1 MAFKGCLY
9 HRWWVH
15 WVGAK
20 FANGECRPDL
30 RLECGVGMRSDFMA
44 WLGRMSVGRKLM
56 LIYLLDLTAVIYVSG
71 ILIQEKLEAI
81 AFTQREVVGAVYT
94 EAVRA
99 RLMPVLLAGEQVL
112 PQPDLAEPTDRWA
125 DLRRQHDD
133 ALQTG
138 QLAEEWQ
145 TRFMRATQASA
156 TEPTLSGG
164 ESVLLALTRQTRTLL
179 TTVAN
184 QSNLILDPD
193 LDSYYVMSLTSL
205 RYPELLQQLAE
216 TQELV
221 AQVRAGRKT
230 SATLRGAVAAH
241 KGAQLRVDLLTA
253 AGQLAAITQG
263 IEADQ
268 EQAHK
273 AGHAT
278 LRAML
283 DVQGLALTQALQAH
297 QTLVRQLAEDVVAT
311 NRHSAVHTL
320 TALDA
325 AHQAS
330 LQSLS
335 SAWQNGLTQLHQ
347 LLQAR
352 EEGLKTRMALHL
364 GTAFALLLAVLGVVY
379 LVASQI
385 ARPLRHLATVAERVR
400 ETSDYTRRAQWQSS
414 DEIGRLCN
422 AFNDMLSQLDR
433 DRLVQQELAAT
444 ARASEAQQALLEA
457 SPIALMVTSVPDHEV
472 LHLNAPAR
480 PWLGGVDAPTPKDP
494 WRTGL
499 EPGVRARFFQRLA
512 DRDQVDEFEVRWRG
526 GAEPSWAVLSAR
538 RLVYQGREAVLTSF
552 TPINVLKMMEQRLEL
567 WAKVFEASS
576 EGITIL
582 NERFQVLSVNAAF
595 CRSTGYEYYEV
606 IGEEFGNLIEGG
618 TPDWGMGAEMDSWQ
632 GEVRFRRQSGE
643 CYPAWLMVS
652 AVREGGSPVP
662 THHIGI
668 AIDITDRKAKE
679 ERIRFLAQH
688 DVLTELPNRA
698 LCQIRLGEAL
708 AAAQGTGEQVAVL
721 FIDLDRFKLVNDTL
735 GHHIGDGLLRTVAR
749 RLAQAVRAHDTVSR
763 LGGDEFVIVMRRVMG
778 RAELDNMVHQRLIPA
793 IRQPIDVEGHTLNV
807 SCSVGVALYPG
818 DATDQDE
825 LMRRADAAMYEAK
838 SAGRDTARYFSA
850 ETDQRVLARQAME
863 TQLRHALAN
872 QEFSL
877 HFQPR
882 LAARQRKMCGAE
894 ALLRWT
900 NPVLGQVPPG
910 VFIQLAE
917 ETGLIKH
924 IGPWVLEQ
932 ACRQWVA
939 MGQTEAALA
948 GLQLSVNLSAAQLAD
963 GQLVPQVR
971 AALQHSGLPAAQLE
985 LELTES
991 HLMDNPAFAQ
1001 QQVSALKELGVQ
1013 VSIDDFGTGYSSLAY
1028 LKRFEIDKL
1037 KVDQSFVRGM
1047 LDDAADAADAAIV
1060 QAVIGLG
1067 HTLNLKVV
1075 AEGVETMP
1083 TAQALTA
1090 LGCDELQGYG
1100 FGRPMAEPQLLE
1112 WVRQPPTVSD
1122 RRS

>member
-1 MAFKGCLY
+1 
-9 HRWWVH
+9 
-15 WVGAK
+15 
-20 FANGECRPDL
+20 
-30 RLECGVGMRSDFMA
+30 MRSNFMA

-81 AFTQREVVGAVYT
+81 AFTQREVVGAAYT
-94 EAVRA
+94 DAVRA
-99 RLMPVLLAGEQVL
+99 RLMPVLLADG
-112 PQPDLAEPTDRWA
+112 PAQPTALAQA
-125 DLRRQHDD
+125 DPWPDMRRQHDEP
-133 ALQTG
+133 LQTTE
-138 QLAEEWQ
+138 LAEEWQ
-145 TRFMRATQASA
+145 TRFAHA
-156 TEPTLSGG
+156 TESVHTEPARRGG
-164 ESVLLALTRQTRTLL
+164 DLAQLALARQTRALL
-179 TTVAN
+179 TMVAN

-193 LDSYYVMSLTSL
+193 LDSYYVMSLTAL
-205 RYPELLQQLAE
+205 RYPELLQLLTE
-216 TQELV
+216 TQALV
-221 AQVRAGRKT
+221 GQVRADGKLREPTRSPASASAAATTGR
-230 SATLRGAVAAH
+230 AH
-241 KGAQLRVDLLTA
+241 LRVELLTV

-263 IEADQ
+263 IDADR

-273 AGHAT
+273 AGHAA
-278 LRAML
+278 LRTML
-283 DVQGLALTQALQAH
+283 DGEGQALTLSLQAH
-297 QTLVRQLAEDVVAT
+297 QSLVRTLAEDVVAS
-311 NRHSAVHTL
+311 NRPAAAHTL
-320 TALDA
+320 AALDA
-325 AHQAS
+325 SHQAS
-330 LQSLS
+330 LQRLN
-335 SAWQNGLTQLHQ
+335 SAWQAGLAHLHQ

-352 EEGLKTRMALHL
+352 ERGLQTRMAVHL
-364 GTAFALLLAVLGVVY
+364 GTALALLLAVLGLVY

-385 ARPLRHLATVAERVR
+385 ARPLRHLATVAEQVR
-400 ETSDYTRRAQWQSS
+400 ETSDYTRRAQWHSR

-422 AFNDMLSQLDR
+422 AFNDMLTQLDR

-444 ARASEAQQALLEA
+444 ARAAEAQQALLEA

-480 PWLGGVDAPTPKDP
+480 PWLGGADAPIPTDP

-538 RLVYQGREAVLTSF
+538 RLMYQGREAVLTSF
-552 TPINVLKMMEQRLEL
+552 TPINVLKMMEHRLEL

-595 CRSTGYEYYEV
+595 CRSTGYEFYEV
-606 IGEEFGNLIEGG
+606 LGEDFGNLIDGG
-618 TPDWGMGAEMDSWQ
+618 SPQWGMGADMDSWQ

-643 CYPAWLMVS
+643 SYPAWLMVS

-749 RLAQAVRAHDTVSR
+749 RLTQAVRGHDTVSR
-763 LGGDEFVIVMRRVMG
+763 LGGDEFVIVMRRVLG
-778 RAELDNMVHQRLIPA
+778 RAELDTLVHQRLIPA
-793 IRQPIDVEGHTLNV
+793 IRQPMEVEGHTLNV

-863 TQLRHALAN
+863 AQLRGALAN

-882 LAARQRKMCGAE
+882 LGARQRKLRGAE
-894 ALLRWT
+894 ALLRWH

-917 ETGLIKH
+917 ETGLIKQ
-924 IGPWVLEQ
+924 IGPWVLQQ
-932 ACRQWVA
+932 ACQQWVA
-939 MGQTEAALA
+939 MGCAEPALA

-963 GQLVPQVR
+963 GQLVAQVR
-971 AALQHSGLPAAQLE
+971 AALKQTGLPAAQLE

-1028 LKRFEIDKL
+1028 LKRFEMDKL

-1047 LDDAADAADAAIV
+1047 LDDAADAAIV

-1100 FGRPMAEPQLLE
+1100 FGRPMAEPQFLE
-1112 WVRQPPTVSD
+1112 WVRQTPGGGD
-1122 RRS
+1122 RRAA